1 MENTIQKLKTELLES
16 EDQAIRERQELKSN
30 FETDH
35 KRKISQLTKDKDE
48 QILLFKKELEIT
60 VNNMTQLKQ
69 SHVEEILS
77 LEHSKQK
84 NFTIGKKVYI
94 YDMPKKSR
102 IGSFLILAD
111 FLNLF
116 WILNK
121 FKLKINQ

>member
-48 QILLFKKELEIT
+48 QILLFKKELENT

-94 YDMPKKSR
+94 YDMPKKNR
-102 IGSFLILAD
+102 IGSFLVLAD

-116 WILNK
+116 WI
-121 FKLKINQ
+121 

>member
-1 MENTIQKLKTELLES
+1 MENAIQKLKTELLES

-30 FETDH
+30 LETEH

-48 QILLFKKELEIT
+48 QILLFKKELEST

-84 NFTIGKKVYI
+84 NFTIGKKSI
-94 YDMPKKSR
+94 YLLYALK
-102 IGSFLILAD
+102 IGSVHF
-111 FLNLF
+111 
-116 WILNK
+116 
-121 FKLKINQ
+121 